1 MAMSFKSCALG
12 GLYVLRWGAVPE
24 VRDVA
29 VYAAQ
34 IADAY
39 EAQGAPLVGLFVMPQ
54 DSAAPDEVFRKAQAN
69 KLPEIMKH
77 LEFAVAVFEGQGFI
91 SSVKRS
97 ALVAIL
103 LLAAKRHPVYVR
115 ATVEDALFR
124 DPPGPIRFDAQIA
137 IVELRKRG
145 LC

>member
-1 MAMSFKSCALG
+1 MSFKSCALG
-12 GLYVLRWGAVPE
+12 GLYVLRWGALPE
-24 VRDVA
+24 VRDVN
-29 VYAAQ
+29 VYATE
-34 IADAY
+34 IAEAY
-39 EAQGAPLVGLFVMPQ
+39 ASQRTPLVGLFVMPP
-54 DSAAPDEVFRKAQAN
+54 DSAAPDEIFRKAQAN

-103 LLAAKRHPVYVR
+103 LLASKRYPVYVR
-115 ATVEDALFR
+115 ATVEDALLR
-124 DPPGPIRFDAQIA
+124 NPPGPIRFDAQNA
-137 IVELRKRG
+137 IGELRKRA